1 MWKCIRDSIIS
12 IIALIILTLLIVSS
26 VNMLT
31 SSDWN
36 DGDCP
41 DCEARY
47 ELRAASKG
55 LKYYACPE
63 CGREVQRY

>member
-1 MWKCIRDSIIS
+1 MWKCIRDSIIA
-12 IIALIILTLLIVSS
+12 IIALIILTLLIVSG

-41 DCEARY
+41 DCEVRY

>member
-1 MWKCIRDSIIS
+1 MWKCVRDIVIIIS
-12 IIALIILTLLIVSS
+12 VLIALIFLIMSGT
-26 VNMLT
+26 NALT

-41 DCEARY
+41 DCEVKY
-47 ELRAASKG
+47 ELRGASSG